1 MKLILI
7 LIIVGG
13 LGYFFY
19 KKNKK
24 SAVSSSQNILP
35 VDPSIRGDGAVDP
48 LDRQGKQ
55 PGPDQG

>member
-7 LIIVGG
+7 LIVVGG
-13 LGYFFY
+13 LGYLLY

-24 SAVSSSQNILP
+24 SAVSSNQNSVP
-35 VDPSIRGDGAVDP
+35 VDPSISGDGAVDL

-55 PGPDQG
+55 PGPGQG

>member
-7 LIIVGG
+7 LIVVGG

-24 SAVSSSQNILP
+24 SAASSNQNSVP
-35 VDPSIRGDGAVDP
+35 VDPSISGDGAVDP

-55 PGPDQG
+55 PGPGQG